1 MANETTTT
9 TLNDL
14 ISPIVQEAMFVASET
29 SIMPGLVKNF
39 TVPANAG
46 KVLQV
51 PLYPVQTIA
60 ADTAEATDL
69 SNTAIST
76 DKADITLVEAG
87 IMTTLTDM
95 ARNHSVSNVIAD
107 LGKVFGEA
115 ISKRHDRALTGL
127 FSSFSTSVGVNQT
140 EIEVKDLFEAY
151 ATLKANAVP
160 GPYFGVFNP
169 KSIYNVKKALTN
181 TFVNP
186 NAGVLQNEAM
196 REGYIGRIAG
206 IDIFES
212 SNVVETSASD
222 VTNAV
227 FSRDALGV
235 AVAEQ
240 MKIETQRDALN
251 LNGVS
256 IKFGEFLGHPFA
268 RAIRSQVSNVVGAI
282 QSGLKKVQRLILEE
296 TIIGTRVP
304 NYATA

>member
-1 MANETTTT
+1 MSNSTTT

-51 PLYPVQTIA
+51 PLYSTQTIA
-60 ADTAEATDL
+60 ADTAEASDL
-69 SNTAIST
+69 SSTAIST

-95 ARNHSVSNVIAD
+95 ARNHSVSNVVAD
-107 LGKVFGEA
+107 LGKLFGEA

-127 FSSFSTSVGVNQT
+127 FSSFSSQIGAAQD

-169 KSIYNVKKALTN
+169 KAIYNVKKTLTN

-186 NAGVLQNEAM
+186 SSNNVVNGAM
-196 REGYIGRIAG
+196 LEGFIGRIAG

-212 SNVVETSASD
+212 SNVVEDSATSS
-222 VTNAV
+222 VNAV

-235 AVAEQ
+235 AVAQ
-240 MKIETQRDALN
+240 NINIETERNASLRASEIVASTRY
-251 LNGVS
+251 GVAVLHNS
-256 IKFGEFLGHPFA
+256 YGVKILGDNQ
-268 RAIRSQVSNVVGAI
+268 IN
-282 QSGLKKVQRLILEE
+282 
-296 TIIGTRVP
+296 
-304 NYATA
+304 

>member
-1 MANETTTT
+1 MANESDTTS
-9 TLNDL
+9 LNDL

-51 PLYPVQTIA
+51 PIYGTQTIA
-60 ADTAEATDL
+60 ADTAESTDL
-69 SNTAIST
+69 SNTEIST
-76 DKADITLVEAG
+76 SKADITLVEAG

-95 ARNHSVSNVIAD
+95 ARNHSVSNVVAD
-107 LGKVFGEA
+107 LGKLFGEA
-115 ISKRHDRALTGL
+115 IAKRHDRALTGL
-127 FSSFSTSVGVNQT
+127 FSSFTTQIGANQT
-140 EIEVKDLFEAY
+140 EIEAKDLFEAY

-160 GPYFGVFNP
+160 GPYFGVFHP
-169 KSIYNVKKALTN
+169 KSIYNVKKTLTN

-186 NAGVLQNEAM
+186 SNALNVTNQAM
-196 REGYIGRIAG
+196 TEGYIGRIAG

-240 MKIETQRDALN
+240 LKIETQRDASLRADEVVASTRY
-251 LNGVS
+251 GVS
-256 IKFGEFLGHPFA
+256 VLHNSYGVK
-268 RAIRSQVSNVVGAI
+268 
-282 QSGLKKVQRLILEE
+282 LIGDNQL
-296 TIIGTRVP
+296 
-304 NYATA
+304 